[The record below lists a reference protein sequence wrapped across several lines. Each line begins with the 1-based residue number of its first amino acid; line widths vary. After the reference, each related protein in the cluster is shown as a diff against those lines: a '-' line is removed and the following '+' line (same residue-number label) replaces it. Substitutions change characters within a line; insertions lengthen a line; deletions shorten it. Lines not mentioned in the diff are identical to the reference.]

1 MAKGPP
7 ANEPPPQM
15 GSRQTFAKG
24 EVIFREGAI
33 GDVAYVVED
42 GEVEIARTSSKTQK
56 RRVLGVVTRGGM
68 FGELAL
74 IDGAPR
80 MADATALRE
89 TTCMTIRRDLFEKK
103 LAATDPFVR
112 GLIRIFV
119 RNIRSM
125 GDE

>member
-1 MAKGPP
+1 MATE
-7 ANEPPPQM
+7 APQV

-24 EVIFREGAI
+24 EVIFHEGAI

-42 GEVEIARTSSKTQK
+42 GEVEIARTTSKSRK
-56 RRVLGVVTRGGM
+56 RRVLGIITRGGM
-68 FGELAL
+68 FGEMAL

-80 MADATALRE
+80 MADATALQP
-89 TTCMTIRRDLFEKK
+89 TTCMTIRRDLFERK
-103 LAATDPFVR
+103 LAAADPFLK